1 MSWFTRKK
9 PIDPL
14 SSREREL
21 EAEVARLRQEVG
33 RLAQEEPVPIRLPP
47 SPPPSPSPSRS
58 YPEPVRPTPK
68 PEVEV
73 ERAPGHYNEF
83 GVAKFDLQATW
94 QRWTKHLRGP
104 TSNNPRM
111 AKMLAAGSIQGLRTL
126 RYERRVAR
134 NRFIALFV
142 ILLLI
147 LWGIGYSYL
156 KNS

>member
-14 SSREREL
+14 GTREREL
-21 EAEVARLRQEVG
+21 QAEIERLRREVG
-33 RLAQEEPVPIRLPP
+33 RLVQEEPVPVRPAP
-47 SPPPSPSPSRS
+47 QPSPSRS
-58 YPEPVRPTPK
+58 YPEPVRPAPQ
-68 PEVEV
+68 PEP

-156 KNS
+156 KNR